1 MTRTTVHTVHNGN
14 GGHPVR
20 CPGHV
25 DTYPKTMYNLQKY
38 KGISSRYTCPQCGR
52 PHEFV
57 LYVDESGNKLADN
70 VGRCNRES
78 SCGYHYTPKQYFL
91 DHPEARGG
99 KTWQE
104 ELQAEVGRRV
114 MSSAVET
121 SQVKPAPLCVIPDDV
136 VRRSIKYNRDSNF
149 ITFLRTLFDP
159 LIIEGLIGEYRL
171 GVARNGSVIFYQLDI
186 KGRCRTGKIM
196 QYDPETGHRIKD
208 ENVPG
213 RITWTHSLMKKLGQ
227 LPESWELS
235 QCLFGEHLL
244 AEYPDK
250 PVALVESE
258 KTAVICAGLM
268 PKFIWLATGGKS
280 QINDRLLVLK
290 GRKVVAFPDV
300 DGFQEWTDKL
310 ARYTN
315 PNSATP
321 GLTGGLQ
328 ITVSTILQQN
338 VTPEDLENHIDI
350 ADWLIRLRHG
360 RPDRPSRVCHPERSR
375 GISSHS
381 TAFLKAMQYIAP
393 EYYDNVEAFIEA
405 FELCFVKSHA
415 SEHP

>member
-1 MTRTTVHTVHNGN
+1 
-14 GGHPVR
+14 
-20 CPGHV
+20 
-25 DTYPKTMYNLQKY
+25 MYNLQKY
-38 KGISSRYTCPQCGR
+38 NGIATRHTCPACGR

-104 ELQAEVGRRV
+104 ELQAEVDKRTA
-114 MSSAVET
+114 SAAVSHT
-121 SQVKPAPLCVIPDDV
+121 KSQPAQLCVIPDDV
-136 VRRSIKYNRDSNF
+136 VRRTIKYNRDSNF

-159 LIIEGLIGEYRL
+159 VVIEGLIDEYRL

-186 KGRCRTGKIM
+186 QGRCRTGKIM
-196 QYDPETGHRIKD
+196 QYDPETGHRIKN

-213 RITWTHSLMKKLGQ
+213 RITWVHSLMKKLEQ

-244 AEYPDK
+244 TEYPDK

-268 PKFIWLATGGKS
+268 HKFIWLATGGKS

-290 GRKVVAFPDV
+290 GRKVVAYPDV
-300 DGFQEWTDKL
+300 DGFQEWTEKL
-310 ARYTN
+310 ARYEE
-315 PNSATP
+315 
-321 GLTGGLQ
+321 LH
-328 ITVSTILQQN
+328 ITVSPILQQEA
-338 VTPEDLENHIDI
+338 TPEDLDNHIDI
-350 ADWLIRLRHG
+350 ADWLIRLKTHPVDASGKRH
-360 RPDRPSRVCHPERSR
+360 SV
-375 GISSHS
+375 
-381 TAFLKAMQYIAP
+381 AFLRAMQYITP
-393 EYYDNVEAFIEA
+393 EYHANLEAFIKE
-405 FELCFVKSHA
+405 FELELWGVKMIKGETSQR
-415 SEHP
+415 

>member
-1 MTRTTVHTVHNGN
+1 M
-14 GGHPVR
+14 
-20 CPGHV
+20 
-25 DTYPKTMYNLQKY
+25 
-38 KGISSRYTCPQCGR
+38 
-52 PHEFV
+52 

-104 ELQAEVGRRV
+104 ELQAEVDRRV

-121 SQVKPAPLCVIPDDV
+121 SQAKPAPLCVIPDDV
-136 VRRSIKYNRDSNF
+136 VRRTIKYNRDSNF

-159 LIIEGLIGEYRL
+159 VVIEGLIGEYRL

-186 KGRCRTGKIM
+186 QGRCRTGKIM

-213 RITWTHSLMKKLGQ
+213 RITWVHSLMKKLGR
-227 LPESWELS
+227 LPDDWTLT

-258 KTAVICAGLM
+258 KTAIICAGLM
-268 PKFIWLATGGKS
+268 PKYLWLATGGKS
-280 QINDRLLVLK
+280 QLNPDRLAVLA
-290 GRKVVAFPDV
+290 GRKVTAFPDV
-300 DGFQEWTDKL
+300 DAFADWNRKL
-310 ARYTN
+310 AEMSSRACREI
-315 PNSATP
+315 SLP
-321 GLTGGLQ
+321 G
-328 ITVSTILQQN
+328 ISIKVSTLLQQ
-338 VTPEDLENHIDI
+338 VATLEDIANHIDI
-350 ADWLIRLRHG
+350 ADWLIHYKTQ
-360 RPDRPSRVCHPERSR
+360 PAATAEKK
-375 GISSHS
+375 HS
-381 TAFLKAMQYIAP
+381 TAFLKAAQYFAP
-393 EYYDNVEAFIEA
+393 EHHANLEAFIEE
-405 FELCFVKSHA
+405 FEMSLLL
-415 SEHP
+415 

>member
-1 MTRTTVHTVHNGN
+1 
-14 GGHPVR
+14 
-20 CPGHV
+20 
-25 DTYPKTMYNLQKY
+25 MYNLQKY
-38 KGISSRYTCPQCGR
+38 NGIATRHTCPACGR

-78 SCGYHYTPKQYFL
+78 SCGYHYTPRQYFL

-104 ELQAEVGRRV
+104 ELQAEVDRRV
-114 MSSAVET
+114 KA
-121 SQVKPAPLCVIPDDV
+121 QLCTIPDEV

-159 LIIEGLIGEYRL
+159 VIIEGLIDEYRL

-186 KGRCRTGKIM
+186 QGRCRTGKIM

-213 RITWTHSLMKKLGQ
+213 RITWVHSLMKILGQ

-328 ITVSTILQQN
+328 ITVSTILQQEA
-338 VTPEDLENHIDI
+338 TPEDLENHIDI
-350 ADWLIRLRHG
+350 ADWLIRLKTHPVDALGKRH
-360 RPDRPSRVCHPERSR
+360 SV
-375 GISSHS
+375 
-381 TAFLKAMQYIAP
+381 AFLRAMPYIDP
-393 EYYDNVEAFIEA
+393 EYHDNVEAFIE
-405 FELCFVKSHA
+405 
-415 SEHP
+415 